1 MNQSASPF
9 SESRFKVKAVL
20 IDLDGTLIDSAPEI
34 AKAASDMLT
43 VLKLPKLS
51 IETVQSFI
59 GEGALALIKRCLKT
73 ALQAEPDEALIR
85 KAQKHFFALY
95 SKNCIHS
102 KPYPKVVEGLIAVQK
117 LGLPLA
123 CVTNKP
129 AIFTEPM
136 LKATGLF
143 DYFDEVI
150 SGDTLPK
157 KKPEPDQI
165 FHACKAF
172 KVDPW
177 HAVLIGDSNT
187 DILAAK
193 NAGCYVFTV
202 PYGYNQGLKIDE
214 NAIDAMIQDLSEA
227 TNHIQT
233 EQHND

>member
-1 MNQSASPF
+1 MNQSTSPF
-9 SESRFKVKAVL
+9 SENQFEVKAVL
-20 IDLDGTLIDSAPEI
+20 IDLDGTLIHSAPEI

-43 VLKLPKLS
+43 VLNLPKLP

-59 GEGALALIKRCLKT
+59 GEGALTLIKRCLKT
-73 ALQAEPDEALIR
+73 ALQADPDEALIT
-85 KAQKHFFALY
+85 KAQKHFIALY

-102 KPYPKVVEGLIAVQK
+102 KPYPKVIEGLKALQH

-129 AIFTEPM
+129 ALFTEPM

-143 DYFDEVI
+143 DYFDQII
-150 SGDTLPK
+150 SGDTLSK

-165 FHACKAF
+165 FHVCKAF
-172 KVDPW
+172 EVDPW
-177 HAVLIGDSNT
+177 HTVLIGDSNT

-202 PYGYNQGLKIDE
+202 PYGYNQGLEIDL

-233 EQHND
+233 KKTS